1 MSDLFRKKAMDR
13 VSSPEDLN
21 EYIKVITP
29 SVWLL
34 LTAII
39 ILLVGM
45 VVWSISGSVNVNE
58 ADGTQRTVHPIEFVI
73 N

>member
-45 VVWSISGSVNVNE
+45 VVWSIAGSVNVNE

>member
-45 VVWSISGSVNVNE
+45 VVWSIAGSVKVNE